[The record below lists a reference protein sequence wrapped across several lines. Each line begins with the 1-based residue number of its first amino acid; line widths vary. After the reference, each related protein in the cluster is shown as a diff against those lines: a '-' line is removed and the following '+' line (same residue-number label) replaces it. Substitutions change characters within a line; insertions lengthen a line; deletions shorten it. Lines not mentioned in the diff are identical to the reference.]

1 MTHVTDAVEDEEVL
15 NNVNSKMLECIE
27 EIEELVTAIAATHSI
42 IQGWR
47 RGGNTNLI
55 VPSKCYSKNLDGIA
69 VSHPSRFFPV
79 IFPTICMV

>member
-1 MTHVTDAVEDEEVL
+1 MTHVTDAVEDKEVL
-15 NNVNSKMLECIE
+15 NNVNSKMLERIDE
-27 EIEELVTAIAATHSI
+27 LERRELVTAIAATHSI

-69 VSHPSRFFPV
+69 VSHPSRFFP
-79 IFPTICMV
+79 